1 MDARKKLVIMGS
13 LTCLLYAALAFIAY
27 FYQISSIPPRGY
39 AFKTFS
45 LLINL
50 LLVLAYWV
58 TFKTANK
65 KNEKNIGKIV
75 VLFSVVFSTIMILI
89 PPIGSA
95 DVYNYTYRA
104 RVKTVYNENPY
115 IVATENYSDDMFYNF
130 SPKEWN
136 YLTMQ
141 YGPLWASISIGF
153 SNIAQDSFFWNIFLY
168 KLLALFSFFAGACF
182 LRKILQM
189 ISPDKK
195 IGGLF
200 LYLWNPLILFEAV
213 NNAHNDML
221 MISIVLAAIYF
232 LLKKK
237 YSTSLLVLLLS
248 VLLKYITLVIVPV
261 FLYFVLKNIPQL
273 SKKVKFVLKTG
284 IAVIIVT
291 TLFYI
296 PFWEGAEI
304 FKGLFQQTQLS
315 TFFLFSLFPSLV
327 FAIAYLVGSYFS
339 WSYDLLTDISRY
351 FGLGAFIVVYFWQIK
366 NYVKDKSKNFIYY
379 SFLIL
384 FAYIIYYVSYLQPWY
399 LVWLIPIA
407 ILVDKKYFLQFIFIL
422 TLAGLLSYIV
432 LVNSLIY
439 ILIFVIILILSVITK
454 KNYFQN
460 FLNFNPSKSERNN

>member
-1 MDARKKLVIMGS
+1 
-13 LTCLLYAALAFIAY
+13 
-27 FYQISSIPPRGY
+27 
-39 AFKTFS
+39 
-45 LLINL
+45 
-50 LLVLAYWV
+50 
-58 TFKTANK
+58 
-65 KNEKNIGKIV
+65 
-75 VLFSVVFSTIMILI
+75 
-89 PPIGSA
+89 
-95 DVYNYTYRA
+95 
-104 RVKTVYNENPY
+104 
-115 IVATENYSDDMFYNF
+115 
-130 SPKEWN
+130 
-136 YLTMQ
+136 
-141 YGPLWASISIGF
+141 
-153 SNIAQDSFFWNIFLY
+153 IFLY
-168 KLLALFSFFAGACF
+168 KLLALFSFFAGAYF
-182 LRKILQM
+182 LGKILQM

-273 SKKVKFVLKTG
+273 NKKVKFVLKTG

-327 FAIAYLVGSYFS
+327 FAIAYLVGSNFS

-460 FLNFNPSKSERNN
+460 FLNFNPSKSERNT